1 MKTENI
7 VEKYNSILPFVSVII
22 PTYHDWKRLQ
32 LCLNALDKQVYPK
45 SHFEVLVVNNDPS
58 DTPPSSLVVPKNC
71 KLLSELKPG
80 SYAARNKALSVAK
93 GEIYAFTDSDC
104 QPETDWLEVAVRFF
118 SRNHEVDRI
127 GGKILLY
134 PKNLK
139 KNLAEAYSMD
149 FELQQEKIVGSTNAA
164 MTANM
169 ITKSYVFEKV
179 GPFNDKLLSL
189 GDMEWGNRAES
200 SGFKIEY
207 LKDCVVRH
215 PARHTLKELRTKNK
229 RMVGGFVS
237 LKSNKDIFLAIASG
251 FLPPIR
257 AVLNVK
263 KENYSYQGIAVLYY
277 LKIMRTIEIIK
288 VIKGGDL
295 ERK

>member
-1 MKTENI
+1 MKDCSEL
-7 VEKYNSILPFVSVII
+7 EKKKYPFVSVIL
-22 PTYHDWKRLQ
+22 PTYHDWERLSS
-32 LCLNALDKQVYPK
+32 CLNALTQQTYPK
-45 SHFEVLVVNNDPS
+45 ERFEILVINNDPKDQAPLS
-58 DTPPSSLVVPKNC
+58 FIIPDNC
-71 KLLSELKPG
+71 ILLEEFKPG
-80 SYAARNKALSVAK
+80 SYAARNKALLVAK

-118 SRNHEVDRI
+118 SRNPEVDRI

-139 KNLAEAYSMD
+139 KNLAESYSMD

-169 ITKSYVFEKV
+169 ITRSYVFEKV
-179 GPFNDKLLSL
+179 GFFNDKLLSL

-215 PARHTLKELRTKNK
+215 PARHTLKELRIKNK

-277 LKIMRTIEIIK
+277 LKIIRTIEIIK

-295 ERK
+295 ERE